1 MKFHTNRTELVT
13 MEKISVSTSENENVV
28 LASRL
33 PAEVKEKVEIFAKNT
48 MRTVSQSV
56 HYLLE
61 THPELKEQTAQ
72 KEAALTK

>member
-1 MKFHTNRTELVT
+1 MKTELPT
-13 MEKISVSTSENENVV
+13 MEIENENVV

-33 PAEVKEKVEIFAKNT
+33 PIEVKEKVERFAKKT

-61 THPELKEQTAQ
+61 THPELKEQTNSQ
-72 KEAALTK
+72 IELSK

>member
-1 MKFHTNRTELVT
+1 MKNSIQSIETQ
-13 MEKISVSTSENENVV
+13 NENVV

-33 PAEVKEKVEIFAKNT
+33 PVEVKEKVEKFAKNT

-61 THPELKEQTAQ
+61 THPELKEQSRQ
-72 KEAALTK
+72 IELSK

>member
-1 MKFHTNRTELVT
+1 MNC
-13 MEKISVSTSENENVV
+13 EKEMVETKVEQVV

-33 PAEVKEKVEIFAKNT
+33 PITVKEKVERFASET

-61 THPELKEQTAQ
+61 THPELKDRTETETSE
-72 KEAALTK
+72 K

>member
-1 MKFHTNRTELVT
+1 MKNPTQV
-13 MEKISVSTSENENVV
+13 IENESENVV

-33 PAEVKEKVEIFAKNT
+33 PIEVKEKVEKFAKRT

-61 THPELKEQTAQ
+61 THPELKEQSRQ
-72 KEAALTK
+72 IELSK